1 MNFRILNYFLT
12 VAREQNITRAAEILH
27 ITQPTLSRQLMQME
41 EDLGVKLF
49 DREQHKLVL
58 TPAGSLLV
66 HRAQEI
72 INLVEKTTMDLQS
85 QEEIVGNISIG
96 AGEMEIVNLLS
107 KILKGFQGEYP
118 ATTFDLFTN
127 TSDAIMENMEK
138 GLIDVAVLLAPI
150 DVVNYRFIKIPNF
163 ETFGVLMRYDSP
175 LAKKETVEA
184 SDLTGQS
191 MLLPTRLTVRSGI
204 FNWLSGNIANIN
216 IIGTSNLLGNTQVL
230 VYNNNQCAITVRPS
244 FIDSKYI
251 AFRPLNPPIHADVY
265 LAWHK
270 DARLTPTVQKFIE
283 YAREYINNAF

>member
-1 MNFRILNYFLT
+1 MNFRILTYFLT

-49 DREQHKLVL
+49 DRQQHKLVL

-72 INLVEKTTMDLQS
+72 ISLVEKTTLDLQA
-85 QEEIVGNISIG
+85 QEEIAGNISIG
-96 AGEMEIVNLLS
+96 VGEMEVVNLLS
-107 KILKGFQGEYP
+107 EIIKGFQETYP
-118 ATTFDLFTN
+118 TTTFDLFTN
-127 TSDAIMENMEK
+127 TSDAIMEHMEK
-138 GLIDVAVLLAPI
+138 GLIDVAFLLAPI
-150 DVVNYRFIKIPNF
+150 DIVNYRFIKIPSY
-163 ETFGVLMRYDSP
+163 ETFGVLMRADSP
-175 LAKKETVEA
+175 LAQKETIEA
-184 SDLTGQS
+184 TDLSGKT

-204 FNWLSGNIANIN
+204 FNWLSGNIANIHVA
-216 IIGTSNLLGNTQVL
+216 GTSNLLGNTQVL
-230 VYNNNQCAITVRPS
+230 VYNNDNYAITVRPS
-244 FIDSKYI
+244 FIDTERI
-251 AFRPLNPPIHADVY
+251 AFRPIEPSIKADVY